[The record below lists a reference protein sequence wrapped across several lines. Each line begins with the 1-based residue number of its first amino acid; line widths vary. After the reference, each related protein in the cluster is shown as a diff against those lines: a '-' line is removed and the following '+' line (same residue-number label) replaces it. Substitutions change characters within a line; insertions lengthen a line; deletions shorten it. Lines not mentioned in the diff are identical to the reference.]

1 MKNEEKGT
9 VQGSLAVQGLKDTR
23 STSLVS
29 LAREAGQEPGNVLP
43 PVETETVVV
52 AAFASSI

>member
-1 MKNEEKGT
+1 MKNEKKT
-9 VQGSLAVQGLKDTR
+9 VQGLKDTR

-29 LAREAGQEPGNVLP
+29 LAREAEQQEPGNVLP
-43 PVETETVVV
+43 PPKTETVPV